1 MKRFSKHT
9 LYLVRNNIA
18 VQIVITDILRLP
30 HKFSED
36 HFRYLCPVC
45 SEFRTA
51 CHKTT
56 NLARC
61 FLCEKNFNNID
72 LLVVSLNLS
81 FVQAVN
87 TLIPHVP

>member
-1 MKRFSKHT
+1 MKRFSKQT
-9 LYLVRNNIA
+9 LYLVRNNIP
-18 VQIVITDILRLP
+18 VQTVVVDILHLP
-30 HKFSED
+30 HKYSE
-36 HFRYLCPVC
+36 HQFRYLCPLC

-61 FLCEKNFNNID
+61 FLCKKNFNNID
-72 LLVVSLNLS
+72 LLVTTLDLS

-87 TLIPHVP
+87 TLIPYLP